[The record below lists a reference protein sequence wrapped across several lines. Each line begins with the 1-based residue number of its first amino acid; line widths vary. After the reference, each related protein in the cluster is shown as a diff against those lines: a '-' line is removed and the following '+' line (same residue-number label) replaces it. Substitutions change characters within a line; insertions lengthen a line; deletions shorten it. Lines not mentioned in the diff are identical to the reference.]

1 MTVAAQTGQAPTKS
15 LAYTFTGGDAVVTGA
30 ASGIGAA
37 TAAMLMSAGIR
48 TICLDIRTP
57 EPDPGFGADL
67 QVCCAADV
75 RDPDLLTTLR
85 GQGAPV
91 DTVSYVV
98 NCAGVIDD
106 TGFAGVS
113 REHWLRCLEI
123 NLMGAY
129 NVLDAFTSVLRQ
141 NPPAAIVN
149 VTSIEAARVIALSNP
164 DPTPQYA
171 ASKAGLRM
179 LTETSARALAADGIR
194 VNSVA
199 PGFVATPMAAA
210 HGNTATLPPS
220 LAPRVPAGRFARPAE
235 IAWATA
241 FLLCDQA
248 TYITGS
254 ELRADGGFQLT

>member
-1 MTVAAQTGQAPTKS
+1 MTSPRAKA
-15 LAYTFTGGDAVVTGA
+15 LAFTFTGGDAVVTGA

-37 TAAMLMSAGIR
+37 TAAVLMSAGIR
-48 TICLDIRTP
+48 TVRLDVRQP
-57 EPDPGFGADL
+57 EPDPGYGVDL
-67 QVCCAADV
+67 QICCAADV
-75 RDPDLLTTLR
+75 RDPDLVATLR
-85 GQGAPV
+85 EQGAPV
-91 DTVSYVV
+91 DTVSYLV

-113 REHWLRCLEI
+113 REQWLRCLEV

-129 NVLDAFTSVLRQ
+129 NTVDAFTPILRH
-141 NPPAAIVN
+141 NTPAAIVN
-149 VTSIEAARVIALSNP
+149 VTSIEASRVIALSNP

-179 LTETSARALAADGIR
+179 LTESSARALGVDGIR

-210 HGNTATLPPS
+210 HGDSATLPPS
-220 LAPRVPAGRFARPAE
+220 LAPRVPAGRFAQPAE
-235 IAWATA
+235 IAAATA
-241 FLLCDQA
+241 FLLSDQA
-248 TYITGS
+248 SYITGS